1 MAGCFSHNRQ
11 SKIGI
16 KRKNSCDGDGGL
28 QEIDAVKIAQEAGYK
43 VLVTDKNENAPCFDY
58 CDYKAVI
65 DGRDIEN
72 LSSFIISIKVGSN
85 ITSGIFTLTE
95 LVTTVAAIAEAAKL
109 PGVSLFRRYC
119 AKIKS

>member
-1 MAGCFSHNRQ
+1 MVG
-11 SKIGI
+11 
-16 KRKNSCDGDGGL
+16 GGL

-72 LSSFIISIKVGSN
+72 LSSFILINKSKLNIKG
-85 ITSGIFTLTE
+85 GLYF
-95 LVTTVAAIAEAAKL
+95 
-109 PGVSLFRRYC
+109 
-119 AKIKS
+119 